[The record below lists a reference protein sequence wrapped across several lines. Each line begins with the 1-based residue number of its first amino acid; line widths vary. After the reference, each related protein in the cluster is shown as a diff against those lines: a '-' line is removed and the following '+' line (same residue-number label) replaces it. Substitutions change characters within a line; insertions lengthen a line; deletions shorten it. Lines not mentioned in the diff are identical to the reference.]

1 MSVQTVYLGLVIAAL
16 ACSPSAPWRR
26 ASRRDPASVTP
37 RGLRPRQNSLRKGA
51 MSLSSY
57 SDVFSISHEREYDE
71 DICAGDLVRSGPNLF
86 PHFEVIAVNGD
97 KAWVRNV
104 QNGADHLALL
114 SRCRKIQPEPLAI
127 AAE

>member
-1 MSVQTVYLGLVIAAL
+1 
-16 ACSPSAPWRR
+16 
-26 ASRRDPASVTP
+26 
-37 RGLRPRQNSLRKGA
+37 

-71 DICAGDLVRSGPNLF
+71 HIEAGDLVRSGPNLF
-86 PHFEVIAVNGD
+86 PHFEVIAVHGD

-104 QNGADHLALL
+104 NNGSDHLALL
-114 SRCRKIQPEPLAI
+114 SRCRKINGPPAFDQ

>member
-1 MSVQTVYLGLVIAAL
+1 
-16 ACSPSAPWRR
+16 
-26 ASRRDPASVTP
+26 
-37 RGLRPRQNSLRKGA
+37 

-57 SDVFSISHEREYDE
+57 SDVFSINHDRDYDE
-71 DICAGDLVRSGPNLF
+71 EIEAGDLVRSGPNLF

-104 QNGADHLALL
+104 QNGSDHLAPL
-114 SRCRKIQPEPLAI
+114 SRCRKIHPQPFAL